1 MKYALTLILAWLS
14 FSCYCQT
21 SNEALIKDASGNV
34 VGRVSTYTN
43 YTGRTESTLYDRNGH
58 VLGSVQGANCGSLLG
73 THFTGSYTIVG
84 DGNTSNVVLGSGTQ
98 ALDYYLAVSQSNTNR
113 SVSPSFI
120 HKMNKKYAEPEISEN
135 PENVS
140 HPEYLSINESQKNK
154 IIKTETKMRRHG
166 DREELI
172 LTKKLEMLEAYM
184 VKRNVLPVMRKE
196 RLKDM
201 KKYHNSAKIVQ
212 Q

>member
-98 ALDYYLAVSQSNTNR
+98 ALDYYLAVSTTKNAMVSVPDKDAAKRNKILLDYYDSN
-113 SVSPSFI
+113 
-120 HKMNKKYAEPEISEN
+120 
-135 PENVS
+135 
-140 HPEYLSINESQKNK
+140 PEYLGLKFGHIEIIEKVASGLIEANKPQDEINLKKYNLIEQYLLDEGAKKKWVKNHMK
-154 IIKTETKMRRHG
+154 SVG
-166 DREELI
+166 LI
-172 LTKKLEMLEAYM
+172 LG
-184 VKRNVLPVMRKE
+184 VKSKN
-196 RLKDM
+196 
-201 KKYHNSAKIVQ
+201 
-212 Q
+212 